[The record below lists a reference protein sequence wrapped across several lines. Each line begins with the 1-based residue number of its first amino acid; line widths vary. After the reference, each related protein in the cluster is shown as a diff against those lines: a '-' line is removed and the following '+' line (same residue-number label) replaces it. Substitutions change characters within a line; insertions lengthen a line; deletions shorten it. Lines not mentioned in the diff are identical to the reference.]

1 MARQCPDAGGPVALS
16 TQEPWARK
24 SPEHARALGTA
35 RALSTQ
41 DPIEKRA
48 AIVVAVTAHVATPVF
63 DGPVDVLMQLV
74 ADHSIDVYDV
84 PLAQVVEAFVAEVAS
99 RTAVDLGETT
109 EFLVIVAI
117 LVELKSRKL
126 LPGTDEV
133 DGDEEIDQ
141 FEERDRLLGRLLELQ
156 AYSAAADAFA
166 RLVEQA
172 ARSVP
177 RQAGFDDV
185 FHDLAPDLL
194 AGVTPWHL
202 AHAYRRALSPRPVP
216 DLDLS
221 HVTVEPVTV
230 SEAVEELVV
239 SLRLVRRATFRELTT
254 HCATRMQIIVRFLAL
269 LELCK
274 RGWITLDQG
283 GTFGDLLVGWVLDGP
298 GVTGG
303 LASEASAMPEVEEY
317 DG

>member
-1 MARQCPDAGGPVALS
+1 MV
-16 TQEPWARK
+16 E
-24 SPEHARALGTA
+24 
-35 RALSTQ
+35 
-41 DPIEKRA
+41 
-48 AIVVAVTAHVATPVF
+48 AVTAHVATPVF
-63 DGPVDVLMQLV
+63 DGPIDVLMGLV
-74 ADHSIDVYDV
+74 ADHSVDVYDV
-84 PLAQVVEAFVAEVAS
+84 PLALVVQAFLAEA
-99 RTAVDLGETT
+99 AVRSAMDLAETT

-126 LPGTDEV
+126 LPGPDEV

-177 RQAGFDDV
+177 RQAGFDDA
-185 FHDLAPDLL
+185 FQDLAPDLL
-194 AGVTPWHL
+194 AGVTPRHL
-202 AHAYRRALSPRPVP
+202 ADAYRRALTPRPVP
-216 DLDLS
+216 TVDLS

-230 SEAVEELVV
+230 SEAVEELVA
-239 SLRLVRRATFRELTT
+239 SLPSLPRATFRELTS
-254 HCATRMQIIVRFLAL
+254 HCTTRMQIIVRFLAL

-283 GTFGDLLVGWVLDGP
+283 DTFGDLLVQWVGGAP
-298 GVTGG
+298 GAEGDVEGG
-303 LASEASAMPEVEEY
+303 RLEDRARVLGVEEY